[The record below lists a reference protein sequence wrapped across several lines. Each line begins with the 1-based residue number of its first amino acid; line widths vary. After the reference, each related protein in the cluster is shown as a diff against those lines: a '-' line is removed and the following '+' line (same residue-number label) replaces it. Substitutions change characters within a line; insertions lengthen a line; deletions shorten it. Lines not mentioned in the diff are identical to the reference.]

1 MNEYDNAQNKNIKQ
15 STTRQKKKTI
25 QPKDNKKITIGINIT
40 QMMLGKQWVKSWG
53 MYSWT
58 GEASIHVKEVEA
70 SSNNGYE
77 AESKAFYHNISLQ
90 KQKKQAARAEN
101 NV

>member
-40 QMMLGKQWVKSWG
+40 QMMLGKQWVKS
-53 MYSWT
+53 
-58 GEASIHVKEVEA
+58 
-70 SSNNGYE
+70 
-77 AESKAFYHNISLQ
+77 
-90 KQKKQAARAEN
+90 
-101 NV
+101 